1 VSAGR
6 VKKCQWKR
14 WRVEDHVESIEK
26 PKDEKDEQSD
36 RNKRVEDR

>member
-1 VSAGR
+1 
-6 VKKCQWKR
+6 
-14 WRVEDHVESIEK
+14 VEDHVESIEK